1 MKRLSVFWALCGV
14 LVLALSLAA
23 QNSPP
28 AQGSQPPKPAIDGWT
43 GRPVPSTETDPP
55 VSAPRRDLSG
65 IWDASNGHEPGDGIQ
80 ARGARNMPDDRRPE
94 HQLPYTPEGLAA
106 WQRNQPSDGTRAA
119 GLDAIDDPALTCEPQ
134 GMPRQNLYEL
144 RTTQIVQTA
153 QKVVVL
159 YEYDKTWRVIWM
171 DGRELPKNPE
181 PQWYGYSSGRWVD
194 DYTFVAET
202 IGADERTWVDN
213 VGRPH
218 SDEMRIEETFHR
230 VSRDRM
236 ELTVTLTDPKYY
248 TKPWVA
254 LDRFS
259 LRRLPDDY
267 HVREM
272 LCSPSEYQ
280 KYLKMFVGK

>member
-1 MKRLSVFWALCGV
+1 
-14 LVLALSLAA
+14 
-23 QNSPP
+23 
-28 AQGSQPPKPAIDGWT
+28 
-43 GRPVPSTETDPP
+43 
-55 VSAPRRDLSG
+55 
-65 IWDASNGHEPGDGIQ
+65 
-80 ARGARNMPDDRRPE
+80 
-94 HQLPYTPEGLAA
+94 
-106 WQRNQPSDGTRAA
+106 
-119 GLDAIDDPALTCEPQ
+119 
-134 GMPRQNLYEL
+134 MPRQNLYEL

-181 PQWYGYSSGRWVD
+181 PQWYGYSAGRWVD

-236 ELTVTLTDPKYY
+236 ELTVTLTDPKFY